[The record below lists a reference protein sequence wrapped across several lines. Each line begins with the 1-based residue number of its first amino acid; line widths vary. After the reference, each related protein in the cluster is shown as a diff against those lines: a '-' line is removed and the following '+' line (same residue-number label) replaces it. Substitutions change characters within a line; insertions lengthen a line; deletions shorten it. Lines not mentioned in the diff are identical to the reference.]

1 MSSLDDLIRR
11 ARMLHA
17 EGHSQ
22 SQISDELNL
31 SMETITYLL
40 MKEKEGDVPK
50 DVLIDWTSVAGRG
63 DLLDDLASLM
73 IGRSRASG
81 AIPEGA
87 RPGPT
92 AVVGIALSG
101 VPLATLI
108 ALQEGLKLAVYF
120 PSRHS
125 TADPPVGSLSGNFA
139 PVNGEGCIIVD
150 DVITSGKT
158 LRETVDHLR
167 GRGANPLAIWV
178 IFDKRGVREIE
189 GVPVLPLFRVSRLD

>member
-11 ARMLHA
+11 ARELHA

-31 SMETITYLL
+31 SMETVTYLL
-40 MKEKEGDVPK
+40 MKEREGAVPK
-50 DVLIDWTSVAGRG
+50 DVLIDWTPVSGRA
-63 DLLDDLASLM
+63 DLLDDLAALM
-73 IGRSRASG
+73 IGQSREPGSPPAGSGGEAS
-81 AIPEGA
+81 
-87 RPGPT
+87 

-125 TADPPVGSLSGNFA
+125 VASPARGSLSENFG
-139 PVNGEGCIIVD
+139 PVKGESCIIVD

-158 LRETVDHLR
+158 LREAVEYLR
-167 GRGANPLAIWV
+167 GHGASPLAIWV
-178 IFDKRGVREIE
+178 IFDKRGVREID
-189 GVPVLPLFRVSRLD
+189 GVPVQALFRVSRLD

>member
-11 ARMLHA
+11 ARLLHA

-31 SMETITYLL
+31 SMETVTYLL
-40 MKEKEGDVPK
+40 MKEKGGDVPK
-50 DVLIDWTSVAGRG
+50 DVLIDWTSVSGRA
-63 DLLDDLASLM
+63 DLLDELAALM
-73 IGRSRASG
+73 IGRSRS
-81 AIPEGA
+81 
-87 RPGPT
+87 PGGEPVGPGFT

-108 ALQEGLKLAVYF
+108 ALQESLKLAVYF

-139 PVNGEGCIIVD
+139 PVSGEGCVIVD
-150 DVITSGKT
+150 DVITSGNT
-158 LRETVDHLR
+158 LREAVEYLR
-167 GRGANPLAIWV
+167 GHGASPLSIWV
-178 IFDKRGVREIE
+178 IFDKRGLREID
-189 GVPVLPLFRVSRLD
+189 GVPVQALFRVSRLD

>member
-11 ARMLHA
+11 ARLLHA

-31 SMETITYLL
+31 SMETVTYLL

-50 DVLIDWTSVAGRG
+50 DVLIDWTSVSGRA
-63 DLLDDLASLM
+63 DLLDDLAALM
-73 IGRSRASG
+73 IGRSRSPDGMHGDAQPDAS
-81 AIPEGA
+81 
-87 RPGPT
+87 

-108 ALQEGLKLAVYF
+108 ALQENLKLAVYF
-120 PSRHS
+120 SSRHS
-125 TADPPVGSLSGNFA
+125 VADPPVGSLSGNFA
-139 PVNGEGCIIVD
+139 PVNGEACVIVD

-158 LRETVDHLR
+158 LREAVEYLKGH
-167 GRGANPLAIWV
+167 GANPVSIWV
-178 IFDKRGVREIE
+178 IFDKRGVREID
-189 GVPVLPLFRVSRLD
+189 GVPVQALFRVSRLD

>member
-1 MSSLDDLIRR
+1 MSSLDDLVRR
-11 ARMLHA
+11 ARELHA

-31 SMETITYLL
+31 SMETVTYLL
-40 MKEKEGDVPK
+40 MKEKGGDVPK
-50 DVLIDWTSVAGRG
+50 DVLIDWTTVSGRA
-63 DLLDDLASLM
+63 DLLDDLAALM
-73 IGRSRASG
+73 VGQSRPAGGLRGEQEAG
-81 AIPEGA
+81 A
-87 RPGPT
+87 T

-125 TADPPVGSLSGNFA
+125 VASPARGSLSENFA
-139 PVNGEGCIIVD
+139 PVKGEGCILVD

-158 LRETVDHLR
+158 LREAVEYLR
-167 GRGANPLAIWV
+167 GHGASPLAIWV
-178 IFDKRGVREIE
+178 IFDKRGVREID
-189 GVPVLPLFRVSRLD
+189 GVPVQALFRVSRLD

>member
-1 MSSLDDLIRR
+1 MSSLDDLVRR
-11 ARMLHA
+11 ARLLHA

-31 SMETITYLL
+31 SMETVTYLL

-50 DVLIDWTSVAGRG
+50 DVLIDWTPVSGRA
-63 DLLDDLASLM
+63 DLLDELAALM
-73 IGRSRASG
+73 IGRARSAG
-81 AIPEGA
+81 GMQEGA
-87 RPGPT
+87 GPEPT

-125 TADPPVGSLSGNFA
+125 AADPPVGSLSGNFA
-139 PVNGEGCIIVD
+139 QVGGEACVVVD
-150 DVITSGKT
+150 DVITSGET
-158 LRETVDHLR
+158 LREAVDYLR
-167 GRGANPLAIWV
+167 GHGASPLAIWV
-178 IFDKRGVREIE
+178 IFDKRGVREID
-189 GVPVLPLFRVSRLD
+189 GVPVRSLFRVSRLD

>member
-11 ARMLHA
+11 ARSLHA

-31 SMETITYLL
+31 SMETVTYLL

-50 DVLIDWTSVAGRG
+50 DVLIDWTPVSGRA
-63 DLLDDLASLM
+63 DHLDEMAELM
-73 IGRSRASG
+73 IGQSRPPG
-81 AIPEGA
+81 CPPGEGQA
-87 RPGPT
+87 GSS

-108 ALQEGLKLAVYF
+108 ALQESLKLAVYF

-125 TADPPVGSLSGNFA
+125 VAKPQVGSLSGNFA
-139 PVNGEGCIIVD
+139 PVSGEACVIVD

-158 LRETVDHLR
+158 LREAVEYLR
-167 GRGANPLAIWV
+167 AHGANPVAIWV
-178 IFDKRGVREIE
+178 IFDKRGVRDID
-189 GVPVLPLFRVSRLD
+189 GVPVQALFRVSRLD

>member
-11 ARMLHA
+11 ARLLHA

-31 SMETITYLL
+31 SMETVTYLL

-50 DVLIDWTSVAGRG
+50 DVLIDWTSVNGRA
-63 DLLDDLASLM
+63 DLLDDLAALM
-73 IGRSRASG
+73 IGQSRSPGSTPDEAQNGAS
-81 AIPEGA
+81 
-87 RPGPT
+87 

-108 ALQEGLKLAVYF
+108 ALQETMKLAVYF

-125 TADPPVGSLSGNFA
+125 VANPPIGSLSGNFA
-139 PVNGEGCIIVD
+139 PVSGEACVIVD

-158 LRETVDHLR
+158 LREAVEYLR
-167 GRGANPLAIWV
+167 SHGANPVAIWV
-178 IFDKRGVREIE
+178 IFDKRGVREID
-189 GVPVLPLFRVSRLD
+189 GVPVQALFRVSRLD

>member
-11 ARMLHA
+11 ARLLHA

-50 DVLIDWTSVAGRG
+50 DVLIDWTPVSGRA
-63 DLLDDLASLM
+63 DLLDDLAALM
-73 IGRSRASG
+73 IGRARSAGSPDG
-81 AIPEGA
+81 TGPE
-87 RPGPT
+87 PT

-108 ALQEGLKLAVYF
+108 ALQENLKLAVYF

-125 TADPPVGSLSGNFA
+125 VADPPVGSLSGNFA
-139 PVNGEGCIIVD
+139 TVSGEACVIVD

-158 LRETVDHLR
+158 LIEAVDHLR
-167 GRGANPLAIWV
+167 GHGASPLAIWV
-178 IFDKRGVREIE
+178 IFDKRGLREID
-189 GVPVLPLFRVSRLD
+189 GVPVQALFRVSRLD

>member
-11 ARMLHA
+11 ARLLHA

-31 SMETITYLL
+31 SMETVTYLL
-40 MKEKEGDVPK
+40 MKEREGDVPK
-50 DVLIDWTSVAGRG
+50 DVLIDWTPVSGRA
-63 DLLDDLASLM
+63 DLLDDLAALM
-73 IGRSRASG
+73 IGRSRSPAG
-81 AIPEGA
+81 MQEGA
-87 RPGPT
+87 GPEPT
-92 AVVGIALSG
+92 SVVGIALSG

-125 TADPPVGSLSGNFA
+125 VADPPVGSLSGNFA
-139 PVNGEGCIIVD
+139 MVSGEACIIVD

-158 LRETVDHLR
+158 LREAVDYLR
-167 GRGANPLAIWV
+167 GHGASPLAIWV
-178 IFDKRGVREIE
+178 IFDKRGVREID
-189 GVPVLPLFRVSRLD
+189 GVPVQSLFRVSRLD